1 MKPTDFDAHEQLAQ
15 GGRPI
20 QDDDE
25 DLVCYRGP
33 VRAGE
38 LGSGRYYLGLAS
50 IALMAAT
57 LLLFFGV
64 LALRPVLPDAAADL
78 MVQAALVCLGLG
90 MAGFLSM
97 ILVGPR

>member
-15 GGRPI
+15 GARQI

-33 VRAGE
+33 VRSGE
-38 LGSGRYYLGLAS
+38 LGDGRYYLGLAS
-50 IALMAAT
+50 IALLAAT
-57 LLLFFGV
+57 LVLFFLV
-64 LALRPVLPDAAADL
+64 LALRPVLTDAAADL
-78 MVQAALVCLGLG
+78 MVQAALGCLGLG
-90 MAGFLSM
+90 SAGFLAM